1 MLNRHYHQQCF
12 FEERNHLPPC
22 QQSICRGHGLDD
34 EGGGEEGHE
43 GEEDKDDRGEKVA
56 SIFEGRWQR
65 EGSGANDQIENVDE
79 T

>member
-1 MLNRHYHQQCF
+1 MSF
-12 FEERNHLPPC
+12 FLEKHLTPRK
-22 QQSICRGHGLDD
+22 QSIGRSHGLDHK
-34 EGGGEEGHE
+34 GSGEEGHE
-43 GEEDKDDRGEKVA
+43 GEEDEDDRGEKVA